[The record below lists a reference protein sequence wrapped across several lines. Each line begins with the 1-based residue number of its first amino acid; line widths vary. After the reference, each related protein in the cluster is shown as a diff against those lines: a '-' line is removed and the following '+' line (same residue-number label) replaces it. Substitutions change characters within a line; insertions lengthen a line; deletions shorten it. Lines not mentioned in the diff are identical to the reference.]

1 MNTFDRMR
9 AELSELMRLVRESAS
24 YCTAV
29 AAKPELATTESHAKE
44 IQREHRIADLT
55 RTYGI
60 TA

>member
-1 MNTFDRMR
+1 MNTFEKMR

-29 AAKPELATTESHAKE
+29 AAKPELATAEIHTKE
-44 IQREHRIADLT
+44 IQREHRIAELSCI
-55 RTYGI
+55 YGI